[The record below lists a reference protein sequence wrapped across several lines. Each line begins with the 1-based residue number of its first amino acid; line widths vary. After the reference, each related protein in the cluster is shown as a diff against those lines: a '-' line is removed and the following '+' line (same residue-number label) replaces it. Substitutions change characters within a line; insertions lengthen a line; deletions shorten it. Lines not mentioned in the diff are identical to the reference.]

1 MTDGNEQ
8 KETPA
13 SGRKPLTLS
22 RTTTS
27 GTVRQSFSH
36 GRSNTVTVEVREKR
50 TITRPPGGGAAPA
63 APPLAPKA
71 PPAAA
76 SSAPAAAPPRRAAAP
91 APAAAGP
98 APSPNKTAS
107 FSDEE
112 SRRRNEAV
120 ERALADRK
128 EREDRLRAEEEQ
140 RRALE
145 HAQRRKLEE
154 EEAALA
160 AADARRRAEE
170 EAAELEQRRERAAE
184 AAKAARTGGA
194 PAPAAAPAAASVGS
208 GAGSGAAQE
217 QSGDI
222 LSELG
227 GRLKSA
233 RRPLTPAP
241 AAKPVKKG
249 EPRRRE
255 GKLTLEMVERLNEG
269 DDERV
274 RSLAAFRR
282 AQMKEKE
289 RRAKQGGAK
298 ESIVREV
305 IIPEIITVQELA
317 NRMASRAKDV
327 ISYLMKQGQMAKLS
341 DELDADTA
349 ELIATEFGHQVKRVS
364 EGDVEVGLEGEAD
377 DDAAMKPRA
386 PIVTIMGHV
395 DHGKTSLLDALRQ
408 ANVAAGEAGGITQ
421 HIGAYQA
428 RLPSGESVTF
438 LDTPGHAAFSA
449 MRSRGAQVTDI
460 VVLVVAADDGVMPQT
475 VEAISHAR
483 AAGVPIIVA
492 VNKVDKPGSD
502 PQKVL
507 NELLQYEV
515 ITEAV
520 GGDTLA
526 VQVSALKKTG
536 LDKLIEAILLQAEV
550 LQLRANPDRPG
561 EGIVVESKLE
571 KGRGP
576 VATALVRRGTL
587 KRGDI
592 VVAGGQW
599 GRVRALI
606 NEHGQQV
613 TQAGPAVPVEIMG
626 LDGAPDPGDQ
636 IVVVDSE
643 SRAREVAEYRQRTR
657 RNRPAGG
664 GQKTSLEQMMARI
677 KDSNA
682 KELPVVIKADV
693 QGSAEAIQ
701 GALEKLGTDEVRVR
715 ILQAAVGA
723 ISEADVTL
731 AKASG
736 APLIGFNVRA
746 SKEAR
751 ELAEREGVEI
761 RYYAII
767 YELIDDIKGVM
778 SGMLAPITRE
788 TFLGNAEVLETFQ
801 IAKVGRVAGCRV
813 TEGVVRKGA
822 KVRILRDNVVIQ
834 EMGVLNTLK
843 RFKDEVNEVFS
854 GQECGM
860 SFGSFQD
867 LKVGDV
873 IECFNVDVV
882 QRSL

>member
-1 MTDGNEQ
+1 
-8 KETPA
+8 
-13 SGRKPLTLS
+13 
-22 RTTTS
+22 
-27 GTVRQSFSH
+27 
-36 GRSNTVTVEVREKR
+36 
-50 TITRPPGGGAAPA
+50 
-63 APPLAPKA
+63 
-71 PPAAA
+71 
-76 SSAPAAAPPRRAAAP
+76 
-91 APAAAGP
+91 
-98 APSPNKTAS
+98 
-107 FSDEE
+107 
-112 SRRRNEAV
+112 
-120 ERALADRK
+120 
-128 EREDRLRAEEEQ
+128 
-140 RRALE
+140 
-145 HAQRRKLEE
+145 
-154 EEAALA
+154 
-160 AADARRRAEE
+160 
-170 EAAELEQRRERAAE
+170 
-184 AAKAARTGGA
+184 
-194 PAPAAAPAAASVGS
+194 
-208 GAGSGAAQE
+208 
-217 QSGDI
+217 
-222 LSELG
+222 
-227 GRLKSA
+227 
-233 RRPLTPAP
+233 
-241 AAKPVKKG
+241 
-249 EPRRRE
+249 
-255 GKLTLEMVERLNEG
+255 
-269 DDERV
+269 
-274 RSLAAFRR
+274 
-282 AQMKEKE
+282 
-289 RRAKQGGAK
+289 
-298 ESIVREV
+298 
-305 IIPEIITVQELA
+305 
-317 NRMASRAKDV
+317 
-327 ISYLMKQGQMAKLS
+327 
-341 DELDADTA
+341 
-349 ELIATEFGHQVKRVS
+349 
-364 EGDVEVGLEGEAD
+364 
-377 DDAAMKPRA
+377 
-386 PIVTIMGHV
+386 
-395 DHGKTSLLDALRQ
+395 
-408 ANVAAGEAGGITQ
+408 
-421 HIGAYQA
+421 
-428 RLPSGESVTF
+428 
-438 LDTPGHAAFSA
+438 
-449 MRSRGAQVTDI
+449 
-460 VVLVVAADDGVMPQT
+460 
-475 VEAISHAR
+475 
-483 AAGVPIIVA
+483 
-492 VNKVDKPGSD
+492 
-502 PQKVL
+502 VL